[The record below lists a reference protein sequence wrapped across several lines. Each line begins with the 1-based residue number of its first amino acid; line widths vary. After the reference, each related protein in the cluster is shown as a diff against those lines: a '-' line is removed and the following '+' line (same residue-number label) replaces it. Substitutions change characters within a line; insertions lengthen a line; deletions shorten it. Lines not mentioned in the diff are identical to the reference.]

1 MNRTLAEQLASY
13 TQMTEGQQA
22 SLITKDEEMVTAK
35 KTKKKVDVETKDKI
49 LALWKEGFN
58 GLEIDKKLGLGK
70 NTASYHIRKMK
81 NRKGGTTTATKFI
94 KQTGRGGK
102 RSPVTQ
108 EQIATVWSL
117 HGQGYN
123 NVQISQKVGLS
134 PSYVGKIIK
143 NNVTVSKSY
152 TADKTPPTVTNEEVV
167 TRVAKATSLH
177 TELEREK
184 LKNEILMEM
193 LERATRKA

>member
-1 MNRTLAEQLASY
+1 MNKTLAEQLANY

-58 GLEIDKKLGLGK
+58 GIEIDKKLGLGK
-70 NTASYHIRKMK
+70 NTSSYHIRKMK
-81 NRKGGTTTATKFI
+81 NRKGGTTTATKFSET
-94 KQTGRGGK
+94 KKGRGGK
-102 RSPVTQ
+102 VTPVTQ
-108 EQIATVWSL
+108 EQIASVWSL

-123 NVQISQKVGLS
+123 NTQIGKKVGLHAS
-134 PSYVGKIIK
+134 TVGKLLKK
-143 NNVTVSKSY
+143 NITVAKE
-152 TADKTPPTVTNEEVV
+152 AAVTNEEVV

-184 LKNEILMEM
+184 IKNEILMEM